1 MNLEILEKSIGYT
14 FKNKKLLKKALTHTS
29 FANERKIE
37 SNEKLEFM
45 GDRILEFLS
54 SKYIYNNYQNLKEG
68 EMTKVRAEVVCED
81 SLYKVAKKHNFSD
94 FLYMGKG
101 EILSGGKDKPAILAD
116 CIEAIIAA
124 IYYDS
129 NLENAEKFVI
139 ENLKDEIELSTKNVG
154 KKDYKT
160 VLQEELQ
167 RNGNVDIKYNVI
179 KTEGPDHD
187 KTFVVEVVCNQ
198 RRLAIGE
205 GKSKKQA
212 EMQAAK
218 IAMDRI

>member
-45 GDRILEFLS
+45 GDSILEFLS

-81 SLYKVAKKHNFSD
+81 SLYNAAKKHNFSD

-116 CIEAIIAA
+116 CVEAIIAA

-139 ENLKDEIELSTKNVG
+139 ENLNTQHFPIEVHTF
-154 KKDYKT
+154 Y
-160 VLQEELQ
+160 
-167 RNGNVDIKYNVI
+167 DI
-179 KTEGPDHD
+179 D
-187 KTFVVEVVCNQ
+187 K
-198 RRLAIGE
+198 RL
-205 GKSKKQA
+205 
-212 EMQAAK
+212 
-218 IAMDRI
+218 

>member
-1 MNLEILEKSIGYT
+1 
-14 FKNKKLLKKALTHTS
+14 
-29 FANERKIE
+29 
-37 SNEKLEFM
+37 M
-45 GDRILEFLS
+45 GDSILEFLS
-54 SKYIYNNYQNLKEG
+54 SKYIYNNYQYLKEG

-94 FLYMGKG
+94 FLYMGRG
-101 EILSGGKDKPAILAD
+101 EILSGGKEKPAILAD
-116 CIEAIIAA
+116 CVEAIIAA

-139 ENLKDEIELSTKNVG
+139 DNLKDEIEISTKNVG

-167 RNGNVDIKYNVI
+167 KNGNVNIKYNVI
-179 KTEGPDHD
+179 KTEGPDHN
-187 KTFVVEVVCNQ
+187 KTFVVEVVCNE

-218 IAMDRI
+218 LAMERI